1 VSAKANN
8 YERVEV
14 TFSKTDET
22 EVELYEYLLNK
33 SKIIGRTNY
42 IKQLIYEDMLKDK
55 ELKK

>member
-1 VSAKANN
+1 MAARNSN

-22 EVELYEYLLNK
+22 EIMLYEYLLNK

-42 IKQLIYEDMLKDK
+42 LKQLLYEDMLKDK